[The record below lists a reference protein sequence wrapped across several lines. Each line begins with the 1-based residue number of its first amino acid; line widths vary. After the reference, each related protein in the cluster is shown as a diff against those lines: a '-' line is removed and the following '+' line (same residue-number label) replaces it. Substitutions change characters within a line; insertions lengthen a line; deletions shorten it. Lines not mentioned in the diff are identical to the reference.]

1 VLGVGRLL
9 DVIAPPRLGRNFRFM
24 LANSWTGAVANG
36 IATASGPLLIA
47 HLTRDP
53 RLIALAALL
62 DWLPGMVF
70 GLYAGVLADRH
81 DRRQVMI
88 LSRIPSAIAL
98 TLLVVMLASDHV
110 TIWAVLLMMLSMGTA
125 DTFSYSAGRTVVP
138 MIVAKADLGIA
149 NARFGLGQMAINRL
163 AGPPIGAALFALS
176 HVVPFV
182 TELIFDVLALLLVAR
197 IVLPPHA
204 TDRADRRPVL
214 QDLREGWTASWS
226 ITGMRV
232 LNVQIIA
239 FNLAYGCVMATLV
252 LYARDRLGLSATGYG
267 ALLAS
272 VAVGGIVGTTTYG
285 WIERRVAIR
294 DIMRYGLVLEVLTWG
309 VLAWTDRWQVAMA
322 ILACFGVHEG
332 YWGATASAVQQRA
345 VPQEL
350 QGRVGSVYLMLLM
363 GGLVVGA
370 GASGFIARHW
380 GITAPYWT
388 GFVCAGLML
397 LALWRPIGQLA
408 HADAEIV
415 AG

>member
-1 VLGVGRLL
+1 
-9 DVIAPPRLGRNFRFM
+9 M
-24 LANSWTGAVANG
+24 LANSWTGAAANG
-36 IATASGPLLIA
+36 IATASGPLLISQ
-47 HLTRDP
+47 LTRDP
-53 RLIALAALL
+53 RLIALSALL
-62 DWLPGMVF
+62 DWLPGMVV

-81 DRRQVMI
+81 DRRRLMI
-88 LSRIPSAIAL
+88 LSRIPSALAL
-98 TLLVVMLASDHV
+98 ALLVVMLATDHAA
-110 TIWAVLLMMLSMGTA
+110 IWAVLLMMVSMGTA
-125 DTFSYSAGRTVVP
+125 DTFSYAASRTVLP
-138 MIVAKADLGIA
+138 MIVHKADLGIA
-149 NARFGLGQMAINRL
+149 NARFGFGMMAINRL
-163 AGPPIGAALFALS
+163 AGPPLGAALFAMS
-176 HVVPFV
+176 HVVPFIA
-182 TELIFDVLALLLVAR
+182 ELVLDVLALLLVAR
-197 IVLPPHA
+197 VVLPPHA
-204 TDRADRRPVL
+204 TSPADRRPVL
-214 QDLREGWTASWS
+214 QDLREGWTASWR

-232 LNVQIIA
+232 LNLQIVA

-252 LYARDRLGLSATGYG
+252 LYARDQLGLSPTGYG

-309 VLAWTDRWQVAMA
+309 VLAATHDWRVAMG

-332 YWGATASAVQQRA
+332 YWAATASAVQQRA

-370 GASGFIARHW
+370 AASGLIARRW
-380 GITAPYWT
+380 GIAAPYWT
-388 GFVCAGLML
+388 GFAGAGLML
-397 LALWRPIGQLA
+397 VALWRPIGQLA